1 MQEIIISQT
10 EYGQRLDKLLLKYF
24 SQASSGFIYKMLRK
38 KNIKLNQE
46 KATGKEILQPGDRIQ
61 VYFSEETFEKFRRSP
76 QDISMAEGKLSVLY
90 EDDHILIINKPVGML
105 SQKAEPSD
113 ISAVEE
119 ITAYLLNSG
128 QLSEEALSAF
138 RPGVCNRLDRNT
150 SGILVAGKNMI
161 GLQTMNLAFAERT
174 LHKYY
179 LCPVQGILE
188 KPMELDGYLEKDA
201 TGNIVK
207 IKNDP
212 TGGGTYVRTDLRPL
226 EKGKNSTLLEVE
238 LITGKSHQI
247 RAHLAAISHP
257 IFGDSKYGNPMIN
270 HQLKNSFGLKYQLL
284 HAYKLEFPQLS
295 GPLAYL
301 SGKSFTAPLPKE
313 FEEIWESYKA

>member
-24 SQASSGFIYKMLRK
+24 SLASSGFLYKMLRK
-38 KNIKLNQE
+38 KNITLNRE

-61 VYFSEETFEKFRRSP
+61 IYFSEETFDKFRKPP
-76 QDISMAEGKLSVLY
+76 QDVSNAKGELSVIY
-90 EDDHILIINKPVGML
+90 EDEHILLINKPVGML

-113 ISAVEE
+113 VSAVEE

-128 QLSEEALSAF
+128 QLSEESLSTF
-138 RPGVCNRLDRNT
+138 RPGICNRLDRNT
-150 SGILVAGKNMI
+150 SGILVAGKTLI
-161 GLQTMNLAFAERT
+161 GLQTMNQAFAERT
-174 LHKYY
+174 MHKYY

-207 IKNDP
+207 IKKDS

-226 EKGKNSTLLEVE
+226 ETGKKATLLEVK

-257 IFGDSKYGNPMIN
+257 IFGDSKYGNPMLN
-270 HQLKNSFGLKYQLL
+270 QQLKNSFGLKYQLL
-284 HAYKLEFPQLS
+284 HAYKLELPQLS

-313 FEEIWESYKA
+313 FEEIWESFKA